1 LSVNDLPR
9 FPENQVPKQPENRV
23 PNSVQF
29 CKYFDSEF
37 LKASLA
43 RLAAELSTPPSQKN
57 MAVGSIMMAMRHAP
71 GMARPRGGTGAL
83 VQVLVRC
90 VQALNGE
97 IRTDQRVQQVLVH
110 N

>member
-1 LSVNDLPR
+1 LGSADKTLDFIRTMFTSPIDVI
-9 FPENQVPKQPENRV
+9 EE
-23 PNSVQF
+23 
-29 CKYFDSEF
+29 YFDSEF